1 MEAANIVMLKAL
13 YHTKIAKEYFED
25 TAKHLT
31 GMQKHTVNM
40 FANKC
45 EFIID
50 NVRHR
55 LPAETLKRFDSETRD
70 ALFID
75 AIETEILSF
84 NDKQRDILETIV
96 SLIAKGE
103 SIQIINDE
111 LPAV

>member
-25 TAKHLT
+25 CANHLT
-31 GMQKHTVNM
+31 GMQKHTVKM

-55 LPAETLKRFDSETRD
+55 LPEDTLKRFDAETRD

-84 NDKQRDILETIV
+84 NDEQRNILETIV

-103 SIQIINDE
+103 QIQIVN
-111 LPAV
+111 

>member
-1 MEAANIVMLKAL
+1 MEAANILMLKAL

-25 TAKHLT
+25 TAKHLN

-55 LPAETLKRFDSETRD
+55 LPADTLKRFDLETRD

-84 NDKQRDILETIV
+84 NDEQREILENIV

-103 SIQIINDE
+103 QIKIIDDE
-111 LPAV
+111 LPTM